1 MCNHR
6 SVLADECLAAL
17 APHAGGRYLDG
28 TLGLGGHSLRIF
40 KETDGLACI
49 LGIDRDRQALQ
60 IASERLSEYGKNFIP
75 FHGCLSEFPKALHL
89 AGWEKLDGVIVDL
102 GVSSLQLDCRPRGFS
117 FLEDGPLDM
126 RMNPESGI
134 SAAEAVNNWSY
145 EKLKK
150 IIRQYGEEPLAAR
163 IARAIE
169 SRRQKSLFRST
180 LELAECVKQAY
191 PTKRRF
197 ASRNHP
203 ATKTFQAI
211 RIAVNN
217 ELGELE
223 MFLERIVPFL
233 QVGASIAIISFHSL
247 EDRIVKHFFKDES
260 LPCICP
266 RDFPYCRCG
275 RKGRLQL
282 MTKKP
287 IYPSQAEMDENP
299 RSRSAKLRIA
309 KRSEEN

>member
-1 MCNHR
+1 MCKHR
-6 SVLADECLAAL
+6 SVLIDECLEAL

-40 KETDGLACI
+40 QETDGSARV
-49 LGIDRDRQALQ
+49 LGIDRDRQALKL
-60 IASERLSEYGKNFIP
+60 ASERLALYGKNFTP
-75 FHGCLSEFPKALHL
+75 FHGCLSDFPRALHL
-89 AGWEKLDGVIVDL
+89 AGWEKLDGVVLDL
-102 GVSSLQLDCRPRGFS
+102 GVSSLQLDCRSRGFS

-134 SAAEAVNNWSY
+134 SAAEVVNSWSY

-150 IIRQYGEEPLAAR
+150 IIWQYGEEPLAGR
-163 IARAIE
+163 IAGAIE
-169 SRRQKSLFRST
+169 SRRQKSPFRTT

-191 PTKRRF
+191 PTKRRL

-223 MFLERIVPFL
+223 MFFKRIVPFL
-233 QVGASIAIISFHSL
+233 KVGASVAIISFHSL
-247 EDRIVKHFFKDES
+247 EDRIVKHFFRAES
-260 LPCICP
+260 SPCICP

-275 RKGRLQL
+275 RKARLQL
-282 MTKKP
+282 VSKKP
-287 IYPSQAEMDENP
+287 IYPSQAEMEANP
-299 RSRSAKLRIA
+299 RSRSAKLRIV